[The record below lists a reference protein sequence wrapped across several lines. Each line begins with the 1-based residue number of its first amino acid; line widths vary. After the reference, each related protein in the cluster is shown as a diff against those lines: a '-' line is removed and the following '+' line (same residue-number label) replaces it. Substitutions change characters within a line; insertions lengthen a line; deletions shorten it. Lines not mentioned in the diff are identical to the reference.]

1 MVDGVDAGE
10 TWLRG
15 RHLLPLLAVAALCLN
30 VAFIVWFS
38 VSGWELRLAKTA
50 FTGVASD
57 YGDVLQRGL
66 DDYLSK
72 LAAVHA
78 FYDASVEVE
87 RSEFKRFTGHILDG
101 QESVMRITWS
111 PYVTGTERE
120 EFVRKVRRSGLADY
134 DIEDLGQNGEPRP
147 APERVPISPSSMR
160 RPIRTSA
167 R

>member
-1 MVDGVDAGE
+1 MASIRARRGPAAG
-10 TWLRG
+10 TCCHFWRS
-15 RHLLPLLAVAALCLN
+15 PPLCLN
-30 VAFIVWFS
+30 VVFIVWYS
-38 VSGWELRLAKTA
+38 VSGWELRLAKTD

-66 DDYLSK
+66 DDYLGK

-78 FYDASVEVE
+78 FYDSSVEVE

-111 PYVTGTERE
+111 PYVASAERD
-120 EFVRKVRRSGLADY
+120 EFVRKVRRSGLADFG
-134 DIEDLGQNGEPRP
+134 IEDLGPNGEPRP
-147 APERVPISPSSMR
+147 APERSSYFPSSMP